1 MHYLQAAV
9 YPQEGVMSS
18 PKYATRCVEQFLEYV
33 KFDTQSNE
41 HSDTFPSTPG
51 QLVLLRRLFDDLK
64 ALGLEDVSMEE
75 HGYVFATVPA
85 TSGKQNVPVIGFL
98 AHVDTSPEM
107 SGKDVKAIIHHD
119 YKGQDLVLPDDPDA
133 IIPFKGNPHLAGQIG
148 NDIITASGT
157 TLLGADNKAGVA
169 EIMAAVEYLLAHPEI
184 SHGPIRIGFTPD
196 EEVGNGTKYF
206 DVERFGAVCAYTMDG
221 ETLGELQVETFS
233 ADSITVTFHGF
244 NTHPGFAKG
253 KMVNAIKVAAEFIAR
268 LPKDKLSPET
278 TEAYE
283 GFVHPYMM
291 DAGVESTS
299 VKLLVRD
306 FKTAKLHEMENFVER
321 LAQEAEAACP
331 GSSFEI
337 KVEESYRNMK
347 EVLDHHPDV
356 VENACEAFRRAG
368 MQPKIEPIRGG
379 TDGSRLSFM
388 GLPTPN
394 IFAGEHNFHSR
405 YEWISTHDMHKAVEV
420 IIELC
425 QVWEELAQW
434 D

>member
-1 MHYLQAAV
+1 MT
-9 YPQEGVMSS
+9 S

-51 QLVLLRRLFDDLK
+51 QLVLLQRLFDDLK

-75 HGYVFATVPA
+75 HGYVFATLPA
-85 TSGKQNVPVIGFL
+85 TSEKQDVPVIGFL

-107 SGKDVKAIIHHD
+107 SGKDVKAMIHRD

-133 IIPFKGNPHLAGQIG
+133 VIPYEGNPHLAGQIG

-184 SHGPIRIGFTPD
+184 AHGPVRIGFTPD

-206 DVERFGAVCAYTMDG
+206 DVERFGAYCAYTMDG

-253 KMVNAIKVAAEFIAR
+253 KMVNAIKVASEFISR

-283 GFVHPYMM
+283 GFVHPYMI

-306 FKTAKLHEMENFVER
+306 FKTAKLHEMENFVEQVA
-321 LAQEAEAACP
+321 LEAVAACP
-331 GSSFEI
+331 GSSFETE
-337 KVEESYRNMK
+337 VEESYRNMK
-347 EVLDHHPDV
+347 EVLDHHPDI

-425 QVWEELAQW
+425 QVWEEGAA
-434 D
+434 

>member
-1 MHYLQAAV
+1 M
-9 YPQEGVMSS
+9 GT
-18 PKYATRCVEQFLEYV
+18 PKFATSCVQRFLEYV
-33 KFDTQSNE
+33 KFDTQSCE
-41 HSDTFPSTPG
+41 DSDTFPSTPG
-51 QLVLLRRLFDDLK
+51 QLVLLQHLHDELK
-64 ALGLEDVSMEE
+64 VLGLSDVSMDK

-85 TSGKQNVPVIGFL
+85 TSVKPDVPVIGFL

-107 SGKDVKAIIHHD
+107 SGQDVKAIIHEN
-119 YKGQDLVLPDDPDA
+119 YNGQDLVLPDDPSA
-133 IIPFKGNPHLAGQIG
+133 VIGFANNPHLAGQIG

-169 EIMAAVEYLLAHPEI
+169 EIMAAVEHLLSHPEI

-196 EEVGNGTKYF
+196 EEVGNGTAHF
-206 DVERFGAVCAYTMDG
+206 DVEQFGAYCAYTMDG

-253 KMVNAIKVAAEFIAR
+253 KMINAIKVAAEFTTR
-268 LPKDKLSPET
+268 LPMDSLSPET
-278 TEAYE
+278 TGGYD
-283 GFVHPYMM
+283 GFVHPYVM
-291 DAGVESTS
+291 DAGVETTS

-306 FKTAKLHEMENFVER
+306 FETKKLKEMERRVEQ
-321 LAQEAEAACP
+321 LAFEAVAVYP
-331 GSSFEI
+331 GSRAEI
-337 KVEESYRNMK
+337 NVEESYRNMK
-347 EVLDHHPDV
+347 EVLDHCPDV
-356 VENACEAFRRAG
+356 VENACEAFRRADLE
-368 MQPKIEPIRGG
+368 PCIEPIRGG

-405 YEWISTHDMHKAVEV
+405 YEWISTSDMHKAVEV

-425 QVWEELAQW
+425 QVWEERTA
-434 D
+434 

>member
-1 MHYLQAAV
+1 MNV
-9 YPQEGVMSS
+9 
-18 PKYATRCVEQFLEYV
+18 PKYQSSCVERFLEYV
-33 KFDTQSNE
+33 KFDTQSMEN
-41 HSDTFPSTPG
+41 SDSYPSTPG
-51 QLVLLRRLFDDLK
+51 QLVFLK
-64 ALGLEDVSMEE
+64 HLYQELKLLGLEDVTLDE
-75 HGYVFATVPA
+75 HGYVFATVPPSTA
-85 TSGKQNVPVIGFL
+85 KKDVPVIGFL

-107 SGKDVKAIIHHD
+107 SGQGVKAIVHRN
-119 YKGQDLVLPDDPDA
+119 YQGQNIVLPDDPA
-133 IIPFKGNPHLAGQIG
+133 AVITFKDNPHLAAQMG

-157 TLLGADNKAGVA
+157 TLLGADNKAGIA
-169 EIMAAVEYLLAHPEI
+169 EIMGAVEYLIAHPEI
-184 SHGPIRIGFTPD
+184 THGPIRIGFTPD
-196 EEVGNGTKYF
+196 EEVGSGTEYF
-206 DVERFGAVCAYTMDG
+206 DVGKFAAHCAYTMDG

-233 ADSITVTFHGF
+233 ADAVTAIFHGF

-253 KMVNAIKVAAEFIAR
+253 KMINAIKLAADFITR
-268 LPKDKLSPET
+268 LPENSLSPET

-283 GFVHPYMM
+283 GFVHPYVMESS
-291 DAGVESTS
+291 VECTS

-306 FKTAKLHEMENFVER
+306 FKTSGLHKMER
-321 LAQEAEAACP
+321 LVEALALETIKAHP
-331 GSSFEI
+331 GSHVEV

-356 VENACEAFRRAG
+356 VENACEAYRRAG
-368 MQPKIEPIRGG
+368 LEPQIEPIRGG

-405 YEWISTHDMHKAVEV
+405 FEWISTSDMHKAVEV

-425 QVWEELAQW
+425 QVWEERT